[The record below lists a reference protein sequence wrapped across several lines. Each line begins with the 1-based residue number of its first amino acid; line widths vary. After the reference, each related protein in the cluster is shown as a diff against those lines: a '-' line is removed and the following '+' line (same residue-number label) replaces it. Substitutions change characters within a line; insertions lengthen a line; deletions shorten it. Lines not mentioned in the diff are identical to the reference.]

1 MTKRNMMMRLLTT
14 IIFTLILASC
24 AEKKTTGAGFKVT
37 LGAAALSGANAN
49 GGLII
54 WGHNKSNQDR
64 FAKILTPPYSNLQL
78 ELNNGDWDFSAIAWH
93 KASGSTLNLSG
104 LVKCGVSLG
113 NKILGVDTNISLEL
127 ANANCVAPHLGNNA
141 ADTNSANRFVYN
153 NGVNNQFSTI
163 KMYACGHF
171 NKIDASVNGNVTL
184 NANNCASLED
194 VATIYDDVLNTE
206 VQFKPYYKIKLI
218 EYFKPGPGQH
228 SIGPNTISSGCLGGG
243 SNGYSTTG
251 AVAVLKQAWAI
262 AETASA
268 TNVVNIPW
276 GGPGRGMATK
286 IEAYSDSSCNNLK
299 NDSIY
304 FDGLLQPNNSRIDKI
319 VKIGVGNSGYLFLAA
334 NENGAGY
341 TPFWSILP
349 NIKCFDASAAT
360 SCLPYD
366 DFSGELFAGDVHHSP
381 NYSSTLVFN
390 GSLNSNNQCVLGTP
404 PPPSP
409 SLPSGVSLGTPTFSL
424 PGAGPNGGGVC
435 TVNLNISHNAVLDN
449 TSRTVSVIF
458 SQSATNPE
466 TISQPFNLSS
476 ILNQARDLSIP
487 APSGATDCSVGSVS
501 NWSTVLANAPIVIN
515 KVFDSVNKRC
525 NFKLIN
531 VNQDSGPKSS
541 WNTGVY
547 PQFTITW
554 SGGPA
559 ATNYYFNFNS
569 TSSTDANKR
578 KSAIEIKRIAHSLIG
593 YGQGFE
599 NQKEPHNQTSNWGD
613 NNTWQGKLLDLKR
626 MLGASDF
633 GGILGKKFKTCS
645 QLSNAIGTSHVVNFI
660 DENNNLSN
668 LKFDIKIGSINL
680 ASFQGAGS
688 GSFPLRV
695 ELYKNNIL
703 EMILE
708 TNCTETSNPIYYFE
722 EMREETENSEDTK
735 KHRKYFIKA
744 QNQALTSSGYNS
756 SSGDVEIELI
766 EMDERVQ
773 SDVFFSKENL
783 VAKLSLESVS
793 GNKLIKLTS
802 VNSRRE
808 SKKISSSNYSHYFSS
823 TRMGGTI
830 IPKSAGASSL
840 FFDVLQAQIIN
851 DSYFA
856 FPNTLVAPL
865 HGSDS
870 YRHTKTTIGLGDVAE
885 YNVCTQLAT
894 FSNNACTAPST
905 QSTSLSTGFT
915 MASFWWGNSPQI
927 IPLNHDFVAT
937 GDELNNSD
945 LEYYFF
951 PDFN

>member
-1 MTKRNMMMRLLTT
+1 MMMRLLTA
-14 IIFTLILASC
+14 ILFTLLLASC

-37 LGAAALSGANAN
+37 LGAASLSSANAN

-54 WGHNKSNQDR
+54 WGHNKTNQDR

-93 KASGSTLNLSG
+93 KATGTTLNLSG
-104 LVKCGVSLG
+104 MVKCGVSLG

-127 ANANCVAPHLGNNA
+127 TNTNCVAPHLGNNA

-163 KMYACGHF
+163 KMHACGHF
-171 NKIDASVNGNVTL
+171 NKIDTAVNGNVTL

-228 SIGPNTISSGCLGGG
+228 NIGPNTISSGCLGGG

-251 AVAVLKQAWAI
+251 AVAALKQAWAA
-262 AETASA
+262 AETAIN

-286 IEAYSDSSCNNLK
+286 IEVYSDASCTNLK

-304 FDGLLQPNNSRIDKI
+304 FDGLLQPNNSKIDKI
-319 VKIGVGNSGYLFLAA
+319 VKIGVGNSGNLFLAA
-334 NENGAGY
+334 NEYGAGY

-360 SCLPYD
+360 SCLPYNN
-366 DFSGELFAGDVHHSP
+366 FSGKIFAGDVQHSANFAP
-381 NYSSTLVFN
+381 LVFY
-390 GSLNSNNQCVLGTP
+390 GSQNINNQCVFGST
-404 PPPSP
+404 P

-435 TVNLNISHNAVLDN
+435 TVYLNISHNAVLDN
-449 TSRTVSVIF
+449 TSRTVSVNF
-458 SQSATNPE
+458 SYNNTNLE
-466 TISQPFNLSS
+466 TITQSFNLSS

-487 APSGATDCSVGSVS
+487 APSGATDCSVGSVG
-501 NWSTVLANAPIVIN
+501 NYNTVLANAPIVIN

-531 VNQDSGPKSS
+531 VNEASGPMSS

-547 PQFTITW
+547 PDFSITW
-554 SGGPA
+554 TTGGSPVT
-559 ATNYYFNFNS
+559 TNYYFNFDS

-578 KSAIEIKRIAHSLIG
+578 RSAIEIKRIAHSLIG

-599 NQKEPHNQTSNWGD
+599 DQIEPHTQTSNWGD
-613 NNTWQGKLLDLKR
+613 NNTWQGKLLELKR
-626 MLGASDF
+626 ILGASDF
-633 GGILGKKFKTCS
+633 GGILGKKFKTCA
-645 QLSNAIGTSHVVNFI
+645 QLSNAIGTSHVVNYI
-660 DENNNLSN
+660 DEYNNLSS
-668 LKFDIKIGSINL
+668 LKLDIKTGMINL

-688 GSFPLRV
+688 GLFPLRV

-708 TNCTETSNPIYYFE
+708 TDCTATTNPIYYFE

-744 QNQALTSSGYNS
+744 QNQALTSSAYNS
-756 SSGDVEIELI
+756 SSGDVEVELI
-766 EMDERVQ
+766 EMVERVKL
-773 SDVFFSKENL
+773 DDFFSKENL
-783 VAKLSLESVS
+783 VAKLRLESVFGS
-793 GNKLIKLTS
+793 KLIKLSS

-840 FFDVLQAQIIN
+840 FFDVLQDQINN
-851 DSYFA
+851 DGYFA
-856 FPNTLVAPL
+856 FPNILDAPV
-865 HGSDS
+865 HGSDLT
-870 YRHTKTTIGLGDVAE
+870 RHLKTTIGSGDVAE

-894 FSNNACTAPST
+894 FSNNACTAPWSA
-905 QSTSLSTGFT
+905 STSLSTGFT
-915 MASFWWGNSPQI
+915 MASFWWGNPAQI